1 MTTVKDNK
9 RSCSGCTACA
19 AVCPVGAISMHP
31 DREGFLYPQIDTT
44 RCTDCGLC
52 RKVCAFGENYI
63 KSEPR
68 TEQTAHAAQHLD
80 CDVQK
85 KSRSGGAFVAL
96 ANAVLGMG
104 GVVYGTALDE
114 NLKAVV
120 ARIDTPDEISR
131 LQGSKYV
138 QSEKGDAFARIR
150 RDLQQGTPVFFSGT
164 ACEVAGLLSYLAAT
178 HTDTAKLYTADL
190 VCHSVPS
197 PLIWEEHITELTRRY
212 GKIDAACFR
221 DKSFGWH
228 SHIETYRVGDR
239 EIHKNLFS
247 SLFYL
252 HVISRPSCAV
262 CPFTNMERCAD
273 ITLADFWG
281 ISEYGFDL
289 DTENGVSLIFTNTKK
304 GEALREEAADSLR
317 LLKAEGREFVH
328 PNLKHPTKE
337 SDSRAAFWAYY
348 HKNGYQKTARHYYR
362 SIDRARLTYNIFK
375 RKLKNRGDKK

>member
-9 RSCSGCTACA
+9 RGCCGCTACA
-19 AVCPVGAISMHP
+19 VACPIGAISMRP
-31 DREGFLYPQIDTT
+31 DTEGFLYPHIDTA

-52 RKVCAFGENYI
+52 KKVCAFGENYI

-68 TEQTAHAAQHLD
+68 APQTAYAAQILD
-80 CDVQK
+80 GEVQK

-96 ANAVLGMG
+96 ANAVFEMG
-104 GVVYGTALDE
+104 GVVFGTALDE

-120 ARIDTPDEISR
+120 ARIETPAELSR

-138 QSEKGDAFARIR
+138 QSEKGNAFSRIR
-150 RDLQQGTPVFFSGT
+150 DDLQHGTPVFFGGT

-178 HTDTAKLYTADL
+178 HTDTANLYTADL

-197 PLIWEEHITELTRRY
+197 PLIWEENITELTRRY

-228 SHIETYRVGDR
+228 SHIETYRAGNRV
-239 EIHKNLFS
+239 IHKNLFS

-281 ISEYGFDL
+281 VSEYGFDL
-289 DTENGVSLIFTNTKK
+289 STENGVSLIFINTEK
-304 GEALREEAADSLR
+304 GEALRNKAAASLR
-317 LLKAEGREFVH
+317 LFEATGREFVH
-328 PNLKHPTKE
+328 PNLRHPTKE

-348 HKNGYQKTARHYYR
+348 HANGYQKTARRYYR
-362 SIDRARLTYNIFK
+362 SIDRARLTYNILK
-375 RKLKNRGDKK
+375 RKLKQGGRQK